1 MITKCSTTQKLD
13 FLRDRQKLISGF
25 IETTVNG
32 WGVSPW
38 SGLLLYLL
46 KAQMLEDLFDYI
58 LMFYEGNN
66 PHGPLALWPDLS
78 KGSGYIVAT

>member
-1 MITKCSTTQKLD
+1 
-13 FLRDRQKLISGF
+13 ISGF

-38 SGLLLYLL
+38 SGLVLYLL